1 MIWKIILAIVAV
13 LFIVWLLLRIWK
25 IRSRRSG
32 WIDFINVTT
41 ALSSEQMPV
50 LASEFEEYIQKQFA
64 VTLSSQTFAE
74 QMEFLL
80 THAEELKLPAG
91 AEVFPACRLPH
102 TDQSSWIAMG
112 AYIGELVKAQH
123 PQYSRWAKR
132 DNEPPAIEIDY
143 RDGVVR
149 DTFSPFRFL
158 YQVLY
163 AGYPELAPS
172 VLRYGYRHMIR
183 AEAVNTKRGLRLTP
197 EEVQEWEEIIVKH
210 FGTIRNVF
218 HELVSPD
225 IHCDIYVVDPPDQAK
240 VYLITGGMSGYLMPV
255 PDELQAD
262 GVPERLELMV
272 TLPAEWPLTYKDLRN
287 KANYWPIQML
297 KDLARYPV
305 ENFQMLNN
313 GHTVG
318 MPKPY
323 GDTKFTAALLRTP
336 GQLSPKT
343 RFRLSAE
350 VETGLLQ
357 LIPILPEER
366 EYLASHGSEGYVPFE
381 NLDPMISPHRPMRKQ
396 GTSEQEI

>member
-1 MIWKIILAIVAV
+1 MIWKIILGIFAA
-13 LFIVWLLLRIWK
+13 LFIVRLK
-25 IRSRRSG
+25 IRARRFG
-32 WIDFINVTT
+32 WRDFISATT
-41 ALSSEQMPV
+41 ALPPEQMPV
-50 LASEFEEYIQKQFA
+50 LASEFAEYIRQRLD

-74 QMEFLL
+74 QMEFLFM
-80 THAEELKLPAG
+80 HAEELKLPDG
-91 AEVFPACRLPH
+91 AEDFSSCRLPKFV
-102 TDQSSWIAMG
+102 DQSSWIAMG

-123 PQYSRWAKR
+123 PQYSRWAKK

-225 IHCDIYVVDPPDQAK
+225 IHCDIYVVDPPDQAQ

-272 TLPAEWPLTYKDLRN
+272 TLPA
-287 KANYWPIQML
+287 A
-297 KDLARYPV
+297 
-305 ENFQMLNN
+305 
-313 GHTVG
+313 
-318 MPKPY
+318 
-323 GDTKFTAALLRTP
+323 
-336 GQLSPKT
+336 
-343 RFRLSAE
+343 
-350 VETGLLQ
+350 
-357 LIPILPEER
+357 
-366 EYLASHGSEGYVPFE
+366 
-381 NLDPMISPHRPMRKQ
+381 
-396 GTSEQEI
+396 